1 LGILEFGD
9 RIQVIL
15 RAIQS
20 GNRRDMD
27 NAVEAIESS
36 LHVKIRRLLI
46 PLLENRPMEEK
57 LEAGRKWLGAHRA
70 HLAVSASPDTTL
82 AELTG
87 DADPFAQTLAVYAL
101 ASRGEIPAS
110 MLSHLLASP
119 DPMVREAAQWA
130 NRKSAEPVVAGKR
143 HARDPGFGDL
153 IRCVRQ
159 VPIFADLP
167 IKERM
172 AVASI
177 ASIQYSEEK
186 EIVVHEGDPGDALY
200 LVLEGRL
207 AVIQA
212 DSARGEVKLD
222 TITEG
227 GFFGEMALI
236 DGNPRSATV
245 RSETPSVLLR
255 ITGKEFERI
264 IKDFPA
270 VPINVCRVF
279 MRRIRDLHSH
289 LQAAPRR
296 VPAMPP

>member
-1 LGILEFGD
+1 
-9 RIQVIL
+9 
-15 RAIQS
+15 
-20 GNRRDMD
+20 M
-27 NAVEAIESS
+27 
-36 LHVKIRRLLI
+36 
-46 PLLENRPMEEK
+46 
-57 LEAGRKWLGAHRA
+57 
-70 HLAVSASPDTTL
+70 
-82 AELTG
+82 
-87 DADPFAQTLAVYAL
+87 
-101 ASRGEIPAS
+101 
-110 MLSHLLASP
+110 
-119 DPMVREAAQWA
+119 AA
-130 NRKSAEPVVAGKR
+130 
-143 HARDPGFGDL
+143 
-153 IRCVRQ
+153 
-159 VPIFADLP
+159 
-167 IKERM
+167 
-172 AVASI
+172 ASI

-296 VPAMPP
+296 VPAMPS